1 MEKVFSIIRSRW
13 AEVLMVVGFHA
24 ASLMLMNQLRFLYF
38 FEETKRVE
46 AGGVGGGDVPG
57 MVILGLSA
65 GAMGFEVIW
74 TMLFAGFLSTAVNY
88 SETPAQP
95 SELLR
100 AGRGFFWRIFRFRIF
115 LSFLYIVLLVMA
127 LAVAGSLTGQ
137 KDPKNLPEWM
147 KNLCSMAA
155 AAVLIK
161 VILLGPAIIIVRNCR
176 VREALAVLREYKLF
190 EDGGW
195 VVWLVFG
202 CFFAAF
208 LVSLAVDVGPDAG
221 LAVGAFKTV
230 LAGCVTLVVA
240 LGAVQLVAAKEIG
253 TETERESLE

>member
-1 MEKVFSIIRSRW
+1 
-13 AEVLMVVGFHA
+13 MVVGFHA
-24 ASLMLMNQLRFLYF
+24 ASLMLMNQLFLLCI
-38 FEETKRVE
+38 EEIARVE
-46 AGGVGGGDVPG
+46 SGATGPGNVPP

-65 GAMGFEVIW
+65 GAMCFEVIW
-74 TMLFAGFLSTAVNY
+74 TMLFAGFLSTAVQY

-95 SELLR
+95 AELLR
-100 AGRGFFWRIFRFRIF
+100 AGRRFFWRIFRFRIF
-115 LSFLYIVLLVMA
+115 ISFLYIVLLTMV
-127 LAVAGSLTGQ
+127 LAVADSLTGQ
-137 KDPKNLPEWM
+137 EDPKNLPEWVM
-147 KNLCSMAA
+147 NLCSIAA

-176 VREALAVLREYKLF
+176 VREALALLRKYKLF

-208 LVSLAVDVGPDAG
+208 LVSLVMDTGPEAA
-221 LAVGAFKTV
+221 LVVGAFKAV
-230 LAGCVTLVVA
+230 LVGAVILVVA

-253 TETERESLE
+253 TKTESPE